1 MKRAMLPQVRL
12 RRHRPGDMGWVV
24 QRHGELYWQEF
35 GYDVRFEALVADIV
49 ARFVQ
54 RLDARDERCWIAERG
69 GRRLGAVF
77 LVKKAPGLA
86 QLRLLIVEPAARG
99 LGLGRKLV
107 RACIRFARAAR
118 YRKLVLWTQSELAA
132 ARGLYE
138 AEGFRLVRR
147 EAHESFGK
155 PLEGEYWELPLRPA
169 HASHRR
175 QRRVRPRGPRRL
187 SRR

>member
-1 MKRAMLPQVRL
+1 MLPQVRL

-24 QRHGELYWQEF
+24 QRHGELYWREF
-35 GYDVRFEALVADIV
+35 GYDARFEALVAGIV
-49 ARFVQ
+49 ARFVE
-54 RLDARDERCWIAERG
+54 RLDAVRERCWIAERG
-69 GRRLGAVF
+69 GERLGAVF
-77 LVKKAPGLA
+77 LVRNAPGVA

-99 LGLGRKLV
+99 LGLGKRLV
-107 RACIRFARAAR
+107 RACIRYARAKG

-132 ARGLYE
+132 ARGIYV

-155 PLEGEYWELPLRPA
+155 PLDGEYWELPLRPA
-169 HASHRR
+169 RTAHRR
-175 QRRVRPRGPRRL
+175 QRYATRRS